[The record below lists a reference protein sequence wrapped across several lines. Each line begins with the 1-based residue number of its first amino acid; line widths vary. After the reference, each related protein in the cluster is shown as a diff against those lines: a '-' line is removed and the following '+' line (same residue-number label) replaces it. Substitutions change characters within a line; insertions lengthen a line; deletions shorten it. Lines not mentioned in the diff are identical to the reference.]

1 MFVFERVA
9 RFIAHM
15 KLQLGIKSDPVEYR
29 YSYEWLFRIM
39 EQENI
44 KHLQLGTFFEMYQLP
59 DEWFTELR
67 RKAADYGVSITSV
80 FTAHRELGGF
90 FRDDG
95 PGWVDVARKNFER
108 YIDVSALLGATS
120 VGSNPGAVLR
130 DRMGTKAKGSET
142 YLNHF
147 RELQQRAG
155 DLGIDWLTIEPMSCI
170 AEPPTLPEEMK
181 AYMDAVL
188 PAGDGIARAGYCLD
202 VSHGYANAD
211 QEVVWN
217 PMELLRAAMPYTN
230 EIHLKNTDA
239 IFNSTFGFGPAEL
252 EKGIIDVAA
261 VRDLVRSEADAFP
274 VDDMIGYLEIG
285 GPKLGRDYSDTD
297 LERNLRESL
306 AHLKVTWLANEEPA
320 VSEPAAAVEFSGE
333 APIWIQPSIMCAD
346 VGHLADDIRRLEEI
360 GVHALHLDVMDA
372 HFVPN
377 MPLGLGTIEQIRS
390 MTALPLDAHL
400 MVDDPAFFI
409 PKMAAMGIEY
419 VSVHIETMQHADRV
433 LGMIRDHGMKAG
445 LAFNPGTLLDPLD
458 YLAERLDF
466 VLIMTVNPG
475 FAGQKLVPC
484 TIKKIADCRA
494 KLDELGI
501 DIPIQVD
508 GNVSFEN
515 IPAMVAAGGD
525 WLVAGS
531 SSVFSKEAPR
541 KDNMARA
548 MKAVDQ
554 GLAARKIKVTASAA

>member
-1 MFVFERVA
+1 
-9 RFIAHM
+9 M

-39 EQENI
+39 EQENVQQ
-44 KHLQLGTFFEMYQLP
+44 LQLGTFFEMYQLP
-59 DEWFTELR
+59 DEWFIDLR
-67 RKAADYGVSITSV
+67 RKAADYGVSITST

-95 PGWVDVARKNFER
+95 PGWVDVARKSFER
-108 YIDVSALLGATS
+108 YIDVAALLGARS

-142 YLNHF
+142 YLKHF
-147 RELQQRAG
+147 RELQKRAG
-155 DLGIDWLTIEPMSCI
+155 DLGIKWLTIEPMSCL

-188 PAGDGIARAGYCLD
+188 PAGDGVARAGYCLD
-202 VSHGYANAD
+202 VSHGYADANKN
-211 QEVVWN
+211 VVWD
-217 PMELLRAAMPYTN
+217 PIALLRAALPYTS

-239 IFNSTFGFGPAEL
+239 IFNSTFGFGPAERG
-252 EKGIIDVAA
+252 KGIIDVAA
-261 VRDLVRSEADAFP
+261 IRDLVLSESAVAP
-274 VDDMIGYLEIG
+274 VEEMIGYLEIG
-285 GPKLGRDYSDTD
+285 GPKLGRDYSDAD

-306 AHLKVTWLANEEPA
+306 AHLKETWMAAEPVISKPAPA
-320 VSEPAAAVEFSGE
+320 VEVVIESPL
-333 APIWIQPSIMCAD
+333 WIQPSIMCAD
-346 VGHLADDIRRLEEI
+346 AGYLADDIRRLEEI
-360 GVHALHLDVMDA
+360 GVHSLHLDVMDA

-409 PKMAAMGIEY
+409 PKIAAMGVEY

-445 LAFNPGTLLDPLD
+445 LGFNPGTPLDVLD
-458 YLAERLDF
+458 YLADRLDF

-484 TIKKIADCRA
+484 AIKKIADCRA
-494 KLDELGI
+494 KLDELGL

-531 SSVFSKEAPR
+531 SSLFSKEAPR

-548 MKAVDQ
+548 MKAAED
-554 GLAARKIKVTASAA
+554 GLAQRKKGLK

>member
-1 MFVFERVA
+1 
-9 RFIAHM
+9 M
-15 KLQLGIKSDPVEYR
+15 KLQLGIKSDPIETR

-39 EQENI
+39 EQENV

-59 DEWFTELR
+59 DEWFTDLR

-108 YIDVSALLGATS
+108 LIDVAALVGANS
-120 VGSNPGAVLR
+120 IGSNPGAVLR
-130 DRMGTKAKGSET
+130 DQMGKKLKGSET
-142 YLNHF
+142 YLAHF
-147 RELQQRAG
+147 RELQKRAG
-155 DLGIDWLTIEPMSCI
+155 NLGIEWLTMEPMSCL
-170 AEPPTLPEEMK
+170 AEPPTLPDEMK

-188 PAGDGIARAGYCLD
+188 PPAQGVARAGYCMD
-202 VSHGYANAD
+202 ISHGYANANKQVIFD
-211 QEVVWN
+211 
-217 PMELLRAAMPYTN
+217 PMALMRAALPWTN
-230 EIHLKNTDA
+230 EVHLKNTDA
-239 IFNSTFGFGPAEL
+239 IFNSTFGFGPEEL
-252 EKGIIDVAA
+252 KKGIIDVAA
-261 VRDLVRSEADAFP
+261 FRDLMLTEAAALP

-285 GPKLGRDYSDTD
+285 GPKTGRDYSDPD

-306 AHLKVTWLANEEPA
+306 AHLKATWLADESPAISKPAPA
-320 VSEPAAAVEFSGE
+320 VEISSK
-333 APIWIQPSIMCAD
+333 APVWIQPSIMCAD
-346 VGHLADDIRRLEEI
+346 AGHLADDIRRLEEI
-360 GVHALHLDVMDA
+360 GVHCLHLDVMDA

-377 MPLGLGTIEQIRS
+377 MPLGLGTIEQIRT

-409 PKMAAMGIEY
+409 PKIAAMGIEY

-445 LAFNPGTLLDPLD
+445 LAFNPGTPLDALD

-484 TIKKIADCRA
+484 AIKKIADCRA
-494 KLDELGI
+494 KLDELGL

-508 GNVSFEN
+508 GNVSFAN
-515 IPAMVAAGGD
+515 IPDMVAAGGD

-548 MKAVDQ
+548 MKAVEE
-554 GLAARKIKVTASAA
+554 GLARRRKGAE